1 MRTITFGG
9 RSRKIVNDVTKLHW
23 IVMLAV
29 LGLTALTYSP
39 IFRAGFV
46 FDSKFLVLQDQRV
59 HEWSTDNLRLIFAH
73 SYWWPIGESGLYR
86 PLTTLSILLN
96 YLVAGERAVGYHAAN
111 LGLHVVNMLLVF
123 LVCKSITSKPMTA
136 ALTCALWAVIPIGA
150 EAVANVAG
158 RADLLSTT
166 FALASFLCYVRV
178 RRRAQQRVRGR
189 QYTFWLLALS
199 LCLTLAVFTK
209 ESAIVVVPLVVIHL
223 RLTRDTAPPLSTL
236 PLLCALGVPIVF
248 LFAVRWLVLGQVLT
262 PTIPFVDNP
271 IAHTSWLVG
280 RLTALRVLGEDL
292 QLFVWPHPLIAD
304 YSYPQIRFAAG
315 TVAEIKAWSTI
326 LLAVAV
332 GWYYRNHFDVSIGFL
347 IALVAILPV
356 SNLFFAIGTIKAER
370 LMYMPSI
377 GLCLALVGIGQTVSK
392 TRQASI
398 VSWRVL
404 AAIVGTWSSRTYARA
419 HDWQSDITLWHS
431 AVAHGTQ
438 SAKAHRALAEALYEA
453 DPKRDNLDTVLE
465 HARKA
470 AALLDDLPLTL
481 RSFQEYRQL
490 AAYNLDKAHSLAD
503 PNEAAPFFRD
513 ARSEVTVA
521 INIVDADDGN
531 EQRVRTSLAD
541 LHRIRAAA
549 NTGLGRY
556 ADGVEDARIAI
567 GLDIF
572 SEQAYL
578 LAADALLALRDPDAA
593 AQELIT
599 GGLVL
604 PSPRLSDELTRLY
617 RAADPLGCS
626 VQVIGGRAV
635 VNPQCP
641 VVRQHLCAGSA
652 QAVRLLQSAE
662 RVEQANALATR
673 TKQSIGCN

>member
-1 MRTITFGG
+1 
-9 RSRKIVNDVTKLHW
+9 
-23 IVMLAV
+23 MLAI
-29 LGLTALTYSP
+29 LGITAVTYSP

-46 FDSKFLVLQDQRV
+46 FDSRFLVLQDQRV
-59 HEWSTDNLRLIFAH
+59 HEWSVDNLRLIFAQ

-96 YLVAGERAVGYHAAN
+96 YLLAGERAVGYHAAN
-111 LGLHVVNMLLVF
+111 LGLHLVNVLLVF
-123 LVCKSITSKPMTA
+123 LVCKSITSKPITA
-136 ALTCALWAVIPIGA
+136 ALSSALWAVIPIGS

-166 FALASFLCYVRV
+166 FTLAGFLCYA
-178 RRRAQQRVRGR
+178 RARLSADQHVAGR

-199 LCLTLAVFTK
+199 SCLTLAVFTK
-209 ESAIVVVPLVVIHL
+209 ESATVLAPIVVIHFL
-223 RLTRDTAPPLSTL
+223 LTRGAASRLSTV
-236 PLLCALGVPIVF
+236 PLLCALGMPILL
-248 LFAVRWLVLGQVLT
+248 LFAARLSVLGQVLA
-262 PTIPFVDNP
+262 PSVPFVDNP
-271 IAHTSWLVG
+271 IAHTSWLDG
-280 RLTALRVLGEDL
+280 RLMALDVLAEYL
-292 QLFVWPHPLIAD
+292 QLFVWPNPLFPD

-315 TVAEIKAWSTI
+315 PVAQITAWSTI
-326 LLAVAV
+326 LLALAV
-332 GWYYRNHFDVSIGFL
+332 GWYYRNHFAVSMGLL

-356 SNLFFAIGTIKAER
+356 TNLLFPIGTIKAER
-370 LMYMPSI
+370 LLYVPSI
-377 GLCLALVGIGQTVSK
+377 GLCLALAGIGQAIST
-392 TRQASI
+392 TRRATI
-398 VSWRVL
+398 VSWIVF
-404 AAIVGTWSSRTYARA
+404 AAVVGSWSSRTYARA
-419 HDWQSDITLWHS
+419 HDWQSDVTLWQS
-431 AVAHGTQ
+431 AIAHGTQ

-453 DPKRDNLDTVLE
+453 DPARHNLDTVLE
-465 HARKA
+465 HARTA

-503 PNEAAPFFRD
+503 PNQAAPFFRD
-513 ARSEVTVA
+513 ARSEATVA
-521 INIVDADDGN
+521 INIVREHDGN
-531 EQRVRTSLAD
+531 DPRVGTTLAD
-541 LHRIRAAA
+541 LRRIRAAA

-556 ADGVEDARIAI
+556 AEGVEDARIAI

-593 AQELIT
+593 AQELIA
-599 GGLVL
+599 GGLVMQ
-604 PSPRLSDELTRLY
+604 SPRLSDELTRLY

-641 VVRQHLCAGSA
+641 VVRQHFCAGSA
-652 QAVRLLQSAE
+652 QAVRLLQSAG
-662 RVEQANALATR
+662 RIEQANALGTR